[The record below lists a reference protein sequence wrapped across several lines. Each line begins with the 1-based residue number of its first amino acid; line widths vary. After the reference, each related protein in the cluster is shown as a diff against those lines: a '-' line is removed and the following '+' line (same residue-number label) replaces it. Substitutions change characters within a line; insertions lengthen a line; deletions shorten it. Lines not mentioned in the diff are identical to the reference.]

1 MRVDHSQGDLK
12 TSPSAR
18 FSNHPGRDQLSQV
31 GSQINIMTSK
41 HTLLYNFMHSWQFW
55 SPSSI
60 FPTLMIILTNI
71 FLFFYI
77 FCLMHTIHIT
87 YKIIVHDIYTVKI
100 YARDV
105 TTGDQPPMRLTS
117 LQIDTSMFKKY
128 II

>member
-1 MRVDHSQGDLK
+1 
-12 TSPSAR
+12 
-18 FSNHPGRDQLSQV
+18 
-31 GSQINIMTSK
+31 
-41 HTLLYNFMHSWQFW
+41 
-55 SPSSI
+55 
-60 FPTLMIILTNI
+60 MIILTNI
-71 FLFFYI
+71 FNFLFVYL

-105 TTGDQPPMRLTS
+105 TTGDQHPMRPTS